1 VVHHPVRDGDLASV
15 GAAGLERLH
24 VYLPAF
30 DGLENLIAPRS
41 RLAVEVEKGFW
52 AGELGVNPRLG
63 NLDIALEGSNGF
75 RLQLSA

>member
-15 GAAGLERLH
+15 GTAGLERLH

-30 DGLENLIAPRS
+30 DGLENLIAPR
-41 RLAVEVEKGFW
+41 LAVEVEKGLW
-52 AGELGVNPRLG
+52 TGELGVNPRLG
-63 NLDIALEGSNGF
+63 NLDVALEGSNGF